1 MDGGKG
7 GGGGVGLRESEL
19 HHNSLDATY
28 AHDVV
33 DNMLCEL

>member
-7 GGGGVGLRESEL
+7 GGGVSLRESEL
-19 HHNSLDATY
+19 HHNSQDAKY
-28 AHDVV
+28 ALDVV